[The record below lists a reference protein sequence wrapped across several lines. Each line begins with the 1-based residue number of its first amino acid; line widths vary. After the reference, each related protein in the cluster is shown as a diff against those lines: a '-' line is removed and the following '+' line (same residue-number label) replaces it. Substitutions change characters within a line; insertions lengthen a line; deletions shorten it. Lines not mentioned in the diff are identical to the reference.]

1 MPCYKGRLQPR
12 GKHPV
17 QGEAFN
23 PGHLTHMEGA
33 SGTRGPNMGAWLT
46 VMLVCASIL
55 RMGGLVTVH
64 IGASTA
70 MER

>member
-1 MPCYKGRLQPR
+1 
-12 GKHPV
+12 V